1 MTASTT
7 PINIAPIHGRCD
19 PRFERVREAF
29 TANFAQGL
37 ETGASVCVMLDGEP
51 VADLWGGFKDAA
63 CTRAWEADTICNV
76 MSVTKA
82 MSATCLHVL
91 VDRGLVDLDAPVA
104 RYWPEFAA
112 NGKAGIKVR
121 WLLDNRA
128 GLPVL
133 ADDLWPGAILDW
145 QAMTD
150 ALAAQAPMLTPGGEP
165 AYHIRTAGFLVGEVV
180 RRVSGRSLG
189 QFFRE
194 EIAQPYGIDF
204 AIGLTPDEQARCA
217 DFIPQT
223 AGTLLDAGLHQA
235 GSMVARAARQLPK
248 PLDYNAAAYRAAQIP
263 STNGHGNGRSVAR
276 FYALLACGGE
286 LGGRRLMRRETLDA
300 ALVMQHQARESVMG
314 RQYRQ
319 ALGFLLNTP
328 EDFEVGPNPNAFGLL
343 GAGGA
348 LGFTDPDRR
357 LSFGYVENRMHAAMG
372 LGVRAPALLQAAYAC
387 LG

>member
-1 MTASTT
+1 MTAPTT
-7 PINIAPIHGRCD
+7 NSVTAPIHGQCD
-19 PRFERVREAF
+19 PRFERVRDAF
-29 TANFAQGL
+29 AANFAQGL
-37 ETGASVCVMLDGEP
+37 ETGASVCVMVDGGP
-51 VADLWGGFKDAA
+51 VCDLWGGFKDDV
-63 CTRAWEADTICNV
+63 CTQPWEVDTICNV

-112 NGKAGIKVR
+112 NGKAHILVR

-145 QAMTD
+145 KVMTD
-150 ALAAQAPMLTPGGEP
+150 ALAAQAPMLTPGGAP

-189 QFFRE
+189 TFFRE

-204 AIGLTPDEQARCA
+204 AIGLTPAEQARCA
-217 DFIPQT
+217 QFIAQT

-235 GSMVARAARQLPK
+235 DSMVARAARQLPQ
-248 PLDYNAAAYRAAQIP
+248 PLDYNSAPYRAAEIP

-286 LGGRRLMRRETLDA
+286 LDGRRLVKRETLQA
-300 ALVMQHQARESVMG
+300 ALVMQHQERESVMG

-328 EDFEVGPNPNAFGLL
+328 GDFEIGPNLNAFGLL

-348 LGFTDPDRR
+348 LGFADPDRR

-387 LG
+387 MG